1 MGSVQHISSELP
13 PNTNTTAPIMDED
26 MEDVDRKAEESGEEE
41 YDENADEDFNPDQT
55 KDDQDNS
62 ESSSEEDDEEAARTT
77 KKKSYSNKRKTDAAP
92 DVDLDSGDEA
102 TIRERKTKRRK
113 KAAQDEEDSGG
124 EGGFI
129 RTRRQRAVEKEERRN
144 RKRGVR
150 EGAVTIDVDK
160 VWAELS
166 SIPVGRTV
174 LPPVAKRLGAA
185 EDGEDMDV
193 DGDEKENGGEMVRIQ
208 RKSQYAGE
216 ITYVDVDVPRTSK
229 EARKYFEEH
238 PELDPDRNDSGGT
251 GDNAASTNTTSDAA
265 ARNRPLRRP
274 SMFEPNPTGLVKG
287 VAPEKLRLRTPSRLD
302 VLMEQKRL
310 EAKKGAQ
317 KLNTMQ
323 MSQYDWKSY
332 VEKEG
337 LKDELDVYER
347 SGNRFLAKEA
357 FLDRAAGA
365 REAKARDARM
375 RL

>member
-1 MGSVQHISSELP
+1 
-13 PNTNTTAPIMDED
+13 MDED
-26 MEDVDRKAEESGEEE
+26 MEDIDRRAEESGEEE
-41 YDENADEDFNPDQT
+41 YDENADEDFNPEQAKADH
-55 KDDQDNS
+55 DNS
-62 ESSSEEDDEEAARTT
+62 ESSSSDDDEGTPKRTKQKPST
-77 KKKSYSNKRKTDAAP
+77 KKRKSDAVQ

-102 TIRERKTKRRK
+102 TIRERKGKRRK
-113 KAAQDEEDSGG
+113 KAAAAAQDEEDSGG

-129 RTRRQRAVEKEERRN
+129 RTRRQRAVEREERKN

-150 EGAVTIDVDK
+150 EGAVTIDVEK

-174 LPPVAKRLGAA
+174 LPPVARRIGVA
-185 EDGEDMDV
+185 EDGDEMDV
-193 DGDEKENGGEMVRIQ
+193 DGDGDDKENGGEMVRIQ
-208 RKSQYAGE
+208 RRHQYAGQ
-216 ITYVDVDVPRTSK
+216 ITYVDVDVPRNSK

-238 PELDPDRNDSGGT
+238 PEQDPERIESAGT
-251 GDNAASTNTTSDAA
+251 GNGMENATSDAA
-265 ARNRPLRRP
+265 AAAKNRPLRRP
-274 SMFEPNPTGLVKG
+274 SMFEPNPTGMVKG
-287 VAPEKLRLRTPSRLD
+287 VASEKLRLRAPSRLD

-310 EAKKGAQ
+310 EAKKSAQ

>member
-1 MGSVQHISSELP
+1 
-13 PNTNTTAPIMDED
+13 MDED
-26 MEDVDRKAEESGEEE
+26 MEDIDHRAEESGEEE
-41 YDENADEDFNPDQT
+41 YDENADADFNPDQA
-55 KDDQDNS
+55 KNDHENS
-62 ESSSEEDDEEAARTT
+62 ASSSSDDDEDTPRT
-77 KKKSYSNKRKTDAAP
+77 KKPKPSTKKRKSDAAP
-92 DVDLDSGDEA
+92 DIDLDSGDEA
-102 TIRERKTKRRK
+102 TIRERKAKRRRK
-113 KAAQDEEDSGG
+113 VATAAQDEEDSGV

-150 EGAVTIDVDK
+150 EGAVTIDVEK

-174 LPPVAKRLGAA
+174 LPPVARRVGAA
-185 EDGEDMDV
+185 EEGDEMDV
-193 DGDEKENGGEMVRIQ
+193 DGDGDDKENGGGMVRIQ
-208 RKSQYAGE
+208 RRHQYAGQ
-216 ITYVDVDVPRTSK
+216 ITYVDVDVPRNSK

-238 PELDPDRNDSGGT
+238 PELDPERIESAGT
-251 GDNAASTNTTSDAA
+251 GDGVANTASDGNAAAK
-265 ARNRPLRRP
+265 NRPLRRP
-274 SMFEPNPTGLVKG
+274 SMFEPNPTGMVKG

-317 KLNTMQ
+317 KLNTIQ